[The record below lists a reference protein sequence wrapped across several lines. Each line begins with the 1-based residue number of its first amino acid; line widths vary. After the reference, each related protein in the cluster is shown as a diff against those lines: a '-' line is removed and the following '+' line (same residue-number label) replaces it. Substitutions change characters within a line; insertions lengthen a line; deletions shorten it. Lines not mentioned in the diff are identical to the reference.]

1 MLKELNINKGV
12 IAFYLIVALVALFCA
27 LRMNNLNIA
36 NNTND
41 NQVYCA

>member
-1 MLKELNINKGV
+1 MLETIKLNKGV
-12 IAFYLIVALVALFCA
+12 IAFYVILAIVALFCA
-27 LRMNNLNIA
+27 LRMSNLNIA